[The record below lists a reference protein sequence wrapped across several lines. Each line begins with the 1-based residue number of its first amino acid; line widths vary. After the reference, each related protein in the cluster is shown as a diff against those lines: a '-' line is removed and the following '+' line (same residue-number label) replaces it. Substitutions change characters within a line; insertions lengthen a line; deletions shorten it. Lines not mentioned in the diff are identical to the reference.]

1 MYYVKCKL
9 YKRVYNVI
17 CYNFIYIYIIDYLFY
32 LINMVIVI
40 IEI

>member
-17 CYNFIYIYIIDYLFY
+17 CYNVIYIIDYLFY